1 MAEFNDVLYKSRTN
15 IFSGAKNLHEVII
28 TQPMTHDSFSD
39 NLVFLTQIRNLD
51 GSFHFDEVQTENLE
65 VHGKIDDVD
74 WDSLLNN
81 VFLKHVEQTIMANF
95 TFNYPTSL
103 AFLEPIV
110 GDQDA
115 SNGAGYLNDQM
126 VEALL
131 EVEDTWSSL
140 SAAKLSAQVEANILC
155 QHVNNINQ
163 AYQENR
169 DVDFY
174 QLVGTRQTAFEG
186 SIVETEAFEVNGT
199 IFLAAVHGSKLELM
213 HLVDTDTATPDPEF
227 LPVQTIPLE
236 TSTGEAASNPRGME
250 VFHLV
255 NDDGTLAVGLAVVT
269 DDGIVAVRVSGDGA
283 RIIAETVDVIDD
295 IPSAFSVKYAEG
307 VSELFVASQWQ
318 VTTGSIPRFRIRIHT
333 WSPTAGSRLVWE
345 GAEYS
350 GRVAAPRLD
359 LLRRGAQLHL
369 AVTDALDTLAGLTL
383 THLVMDLARAG
394 EVLQLTLAGETR
406 LRVPGHEFV
415 LMEAHGKVFLV
426 VAGGQSVRQTVK
438 VQYVL
443 CQNSLFCCSGSH
455 APCQRA

>member
-39 NLVFLTQIRNLD
+39 NLVFLTQTKNLD

-81 VFLKHVEQTIMANF
+81 VFLEHVEQTITANF
-95 TFNYPTSL
+95 TFNHPTSL
-103 AFLEPIV
+103 TFLEPIV

-163 AYQENR
+163 AYQEKR

-174 QLVGTRQTAFEG
+174 QLVGSRQTAFEG

-199 IFLAAVHGSKLELM
+199 IFLAALHGSKFELM
-213 HLVDTDTATPDPEF
+213 HLVDTDTATPGPEF
-227 LPVQTIPLE
+227 PTVQTIPLE

-250 VFHLV
+250 VFTLV
-255 NDDGTLAVGLAVVT
+255 NDDGTSDVGLAVVT
-269 DDGIVAVRVSGDGA
+269 DDGIVTVRVSEDEAGDG
-283 RIIAETVDVIDD
+283 RWRVIDD
-295 IPSAFSVKYAEG
+295 IPSAFSVKYSEG
-307 VSELFVASQWQ
+307 VFELFVASQWQ
-318 VTTGSIPRFRIRIHT
+318 VAGSIPRFRIRIHA

-345 GAEYS
+345 GAEHS

-369 AVTDALDTLAGLTL
+369 AVTDPLDTLAGLTL

-394 EVLQLTLAGETR
+394 GVLQLTLAGETR

-426 VAGGQSVRQTVK
+426 VGGGESVRQRVDNI
-438 VQYVL
+438 L
-443 CQNSLFCCSGSH
+443 L
-455 APCQRA
+455 

>member
-1 MAEFNDVLYKSRTN
+1 MVEFNDVLYKSRSN

-28 TQPMTHDSFSD
+28 TQPMTYDSFSD
-39 NLVFLTQIRNLD
+39 NLVFLTQTKNLD

-163 AYQENR
+163 AYQEKR

-174 QLVGTRQTAFEG
+174 QLVGSRQTAFEG
-186 SIVETEAFEVNGT
+186 SIVEIEAFEVNGT
-199 IFLAAVHGSKLELM
+199 IFLAALHGSKLELM

-227 LPVQTIPLE
+227 PTVQTILLE

-250 VFHLV
+250 VFTLV

-269 DDGIVAVRVSGDGA
+269 DDGIVTVRVSEDGDGSW
-283 RIIAETVDVIDD
+283 RVIDD

-318 VTTGSIPRFRIRIHT
+318 VTTGRFRIRIYT
-333 WSPTAGSRLVWE
+333 WSPAAGSRLVWE
-345 GAEYS
+345 GAEHS

-383 THLVMDLARAG
+383 THLVMDVARAG

-426 VAGGQSVRQTVK
+426 VGGGESVRQRVDNI
-438 VQYVL
+438 L
-443 CQNSLFCCSGSH
+443 L
-455 APCQRA
+455 

>member
-1 MAEFNDVLYKSRTN
+1 MVEFNDVLYKSRTN

-28 TQPMTHDSFSD
+28 TQPMTQDSFSD
-39 NLVFLTQIRNLD
+39 NLVFLTQTKNLD

-81 VFLKHVEQTIMANF
+81 VFLEHVEQTITANF
-95 TFNYPTSL
+95 TFNHPTSL

-163 AYQENR
+163 AYLEKR

-174 QLVGTRQTAFEG
+174 QLVGSRQTAFEG

-199 IFLAAVHGSKLELM
+199 IFLAAVHGSKLEVM

-227 LPVQTIPLE
+227 PTVQTIPLE

-250 VFHLV
+250 VFTLV
-255 NDDGTLAVGLAVVT
+255 NDDGTSDVGLAVVT
-269 DDGIVAVRVSGDGA
+269 DDGIVTVRVSEDGDGKW
-283 RIIAETVDVIDD
+283 RVIDD

-318 VTTGSIPRFRIRIHT
+318 VSSSSDPSFRIRIHA
-333 WSPTAGSRLVWE
+333 WSPAAGSRLVWE

-369 AVTDALDTLAGLTL
+369 AVTGPLDTLAGHTL

-394 EVLQLTLAGETR
+394 GVLQLTLAGETR

-426 VAGGQSVRQTVK
+426 VGGGESVRQRVDNI
-438 VQYVL
+438 L
-443 CQNSLFCCSGSH
+443 L
-455 APCQRA
+455 